1 MVKAKIIILTPV
13 YNDWKNLNILLKKIV
28 NIFKKLKKTFELIII
43 NDCSTSKIIIK
54 KINKKILKKISII
67 NLKEN
72 QGKQFEDIVE
82 YLGEEDNKKGIKF
95 LVDIWVSHWN
105 SFYQSGGRIIEN
117 NNKYFHLSPKN
128 PKSRE
133 RNPQVNSFIG

>member
-72 QGKQFEDIVE
+72 QGSQRAIAIGLRYINNYEKNTNRVIIMDSDGQDNPEAIPELIRRFE
-82 YLGEEDNKKGIKF
+82 KKI
-95 LVDIWVSHWN
+95 
-105 SFYQSGGRIIEN
+105 
-117 NNKYFHLSPKN
+117 
-128 PKSRE
+128 
-133 RNPQVNSFIG
+133 